1 MPQPKKQ
8 TTAKPGDLSYR
19 AAGIITRADGAPESL
34 DEATRSVE
42 CVLASEAPVVEFD
55 YSRYEYVPTILRM
68 AGCQIPA
75 SRKVPLLDTHQRWDT
90 STVIGSARELRVEG
104 DKLVGRACYSSA
116 PEAEGPYL
124 KMKEGHLTDFSAG
137 FSYAR
142 ADVTY
147 IAPDTTG
154 VVDGVSYT
162 GPVNVVRKWKIK
174 ELSACPI
181 GADEQAKARSAT
193 PSAYSPEGEN
203 NMNERL
209 RKYLETRGLSV
220 EATEEEAWRFLETLE
235 TRTEPSAA
243 AGAVGTT
250 RTDSAPTVEE
260 QVRAQF
266 IAEQTR
272 CSEITA
278 ICSRANMGDKAI
290 EYIKSGATADE
301 VRKAAFDHVLANAP
315 VKEGAGFRGSIEMG
329 ADERDKFRAAAQD
342 SVIIR
347 CGSMKE
353 IDKAAAGARDLAGFS
368 LRELAREALRMSGQ
382 PVTGNPLEMV
392 GRALTTSDLPSI
404 LANVANKFLFDGY
417 NTADETWQE
426 WVATGSA
433 TDFKTNTIARAS
445 ETDDLDQILEAGEY
459 KYGQMS
465 DAKETFKLATYG
477 KLFNI
482 SRQTIINDDL
492 GALTDIPFKHGEA
505 WTRTVG
511 DIVYAVLTA
520 NAAMGDGTALFH
532 ANHGN
537 LGTAA
542 VPSEATIAEA
552 IKLMK
557 LQKDIGGKRRLNI
570 RPEFFIAPVALEG
583 ASEVFFN
590 STQFAGANA
599 AATRVNPYAG
609 ARFTRVYE
617 ARLDD
622 SSATAYYLAGSKGK
636 TVKVFFLNGQA
647 GPYLETKQG
656 WSVDGVE
663 FKVRGDA
670 AAKAL
675 DWKALVKNAG
685 A

>member
-1 MPQPKKQ
+1 MAVPKK
-8 TTAKPGDLSYR
+8 KPEQKPSDLSYR
-19 AAGIITRADGAPESL
+19 SAGLTLRADGSPASL
-34 DEATRSVE
+34 DESTRSVE
-42 CVLASEAPVVEFD
+42 CIVASETPVNEMD
-55 YSRYEYVPTILRM
+55 MTRWEIVPTVLRM
-68 AGCQIPA
+68 SGCQLPA
-75 SRKVPLLDTHQRWDT
+75 LKQVPLLDSHQRWDT
-90 STVIGSARELRVEG
+90 STVIGSARELRIEG
-104 DKLVGRACYSSA
+104 DKLVGRAFYSSA
-116 PEAEGPYL
+116 PEADGPFL

-137 FSYAR
+137 FSYSR

-154 VVDGVSYT
+154 VVDGITYT

-181 GADEQAKARSAT
+181 GADETAKARSAT
-193 PSAYSPEGEN
+193 PSAYPQEGDN

-220 EATEEEAWRFLETLE
+220 EATEEDAWRYLETLE
-235 TRTEPSAA
+235 TRSEPAAQSAVLATGQRTE
-243 AGAVGTT
+243 
-250 RTDSAPTVEE
+250 PTVEE

-272 CSEITA
+272 CSEISA
-278 ICSRANMGDKAI
+278 ICTRAGIADKAI
-290 EYIKSGATADE
+290 EYVSKGASVDD
-301 VRKAAFDHVLANAP
+301 VRKAAFDHVLTTSPTAG
-315 VKEGAGFRGSIEMG
+315 GAGFRGQIEIG
-329 ADERDKFRAAAQD
+329 ADERDKFRSAAQD
-342 SVIIR
+342 SIIIR

-353 IDKAAAGARDLAGFS
+353 IDKSAAGARDLAGFS
-368 LRELAREALRMSGQ
+368 LRELARESLRMAGQ
-382 PVTGNPLEMV
+382 SVTGNPLEMV
-392 GRALTTSDLPSI
+392 GRALTTSDLPNI
-404 LANVANKFLFDGY
+404 LAATANKFLFDGY
-417 NTADETWQE
+417 QTADETWQD

-433 TDFKTNTIARAS
+433 TDFKTNTVNRAS
-445 ETDDLDQILEAGEY
+445 ETDDLDQILEDGEY
-459 KYGQMS
+459 KYGSMT
-465 DAKETFKLATYG
+465 DAKESFKLATYG
-477 KLFNI
+477 KLFAI

-492 GALTDIPFKHGEA
+492 SALTDIPMKHGEA
-505 WTRTVG
+505 WTRKIG

-520 NAAMGDGTALFH
+520 NANMGDGTALFH

-537 LGTAA
+537 LGTTGA
-542 VPSEATIAEA
+542 VSETTIAEA

-570 RPEFFIAPVALEG
+570 RPEFFIAPVTKEG
-583 ASEVFFN
+583 AAEVFFN
-590 STQFAGANA
+590 SLMFAAGATDT
-599 AATRVNPYAG
+599 TRTNPYAG
-609 ARFTRVYE
+609 NRFKRVYE

-622 SSATAYYLAGSKGK
+622 ASTTAFYLAGSKGK
-636 TVKVFFLNGQA
+636 TVKVFFLNGQQ

-656 WSVDGVE
+656 WNIDGVE